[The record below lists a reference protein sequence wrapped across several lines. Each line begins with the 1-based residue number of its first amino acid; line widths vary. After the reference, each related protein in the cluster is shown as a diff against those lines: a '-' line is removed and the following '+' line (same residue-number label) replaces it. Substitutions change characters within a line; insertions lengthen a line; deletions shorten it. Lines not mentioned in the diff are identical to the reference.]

1 MSHWNISRRTFLRG
15 TGASL
20 SLPLLDAMSPSS
32 VFGGSPAAAPKR
44 MALFFVPNGV
54 IKDSWMPATEGS
66 DYALPYSLEPLRELK
81 EDVLVISGLSQNAA
95 DVQVGGGHARA
106 TAALFTGVCPDLD
119 GIKLGI
125 SVDQIVANHLDGKTR
140 LHSLQLSTT
149 GTQLNGTCDTG
160 FSCAYS
166 SCISWRDKQSPLPND
181 HIPLSVYERL
191 FGKKDVKPL
200 KPEELS
206 RQQTFRKSVL
216 DLVRDDARRL
226 QRRLGRNDQQK
237 LDEYLYS
244 VREVERRVQASAL
257 PADGKHSDI
266 EIPEGRPK
274 DFGEHVRLMGDL
286 IVLAFQSD
294 ITRMATFMY
303 GSAASNQTYPMLG
316 VFQGHHELSHHGKQ
330 EDWVAQLRKVDRFNV
345 SLFAYV
351 IERMK
356 SVREGDGT
364 LLDNSLLY
372 YGSGLGD
379 GNAHKPLDIPVLI
392 AGRAGNAFGLGRHIK
407 FPRNTSVNK
416 LFLNMFEAMDVPVK
430 EFSDTTG
437 PLPGLSV

>member
-1 MSHWNISRRTFLRG
+1 MNHWNISRRTFLRG

-20 SLPLLDAMSPSS
+20 SLPLLDAMSPSN
-32 VFGGSPAAAPKR
+32 VFGGAPAVAPKR

-66 DYALPYSLEPLRELK
+66 DYALPYSLEPLRDLK
-81 EDVLVISGLSQNAA
+81 KDVLVISGLSQNAA
-95 DVQVGGGHARA
+95 DVKVGGGHARA
-106 TAALFTGVCPDLD
+106 TSALFTGICPSLE

-140 LHSLQLSTT
+140 LHSLQLSTS
-149 GTQLNGTCDTG
+149 GPRLNGTCDTG

-166 SCISWRDKQSPLPND
+166 SCISWRDQKSPLPND

-191 FGKKDVKPL
+191 FGKKDAKPL
-200 KPEELS
+200 KPEELTK
-206 RQQTFRKSVL
+206 QQTFRKSVL

-226 QRRLGRNDQQK
+226 QRRLGRDDQRK

-257 PADGKHSDI
+257 PTDAKHSNI
-266 EIPEGRPK
+266 EIPAGIPK

-303 GSAASNQTYPMLG
+303 GSAGSNQTYPMLG
-316 VFQGHHELSHHGKQ
+316 VFRGHHELSHHGKQ

-351 IERMK
+351 LKRMK
-356 SVREGDGT
+356 SVKEGDGT

-392 AGRAGNAFGLGRHIK
+392 AGRAGNAFDLGQHIK

-416 LFLNMFEAMDVPVK
+416 LFLNMFAAMDVPVK

-437 PLPGLSV
+437 VLPGLSV